1 MVLCTHGKL
10 QENIRDYKR
19 GGHCRILEREA
30 SATLTRNWRIGD
42 GRGLGK
48 EVLLKALKL
57 VSLLQFLPN
66 KQLVFAKS
74 LNRCNIHSEVD
85 YAF

>member
-30 SATLTRNWRIGD
+30 TATLTRNWRIGD

-48 EVLLKALKL
+48 EVLLKPLKL
-57 VSLLQFLPN
+57 VSLLQFLSN
-66 KQLVFAKS
+66 KQLVLANA
-74 LNRCNIHSEVD
+74 LNSCIILSEAD
-85 YAF
+85 YAC

>member
-19 GGHCRILEREA
+19 GGHCRILESEA
-30 SATLTRNWRIGD
+30 TATLTRNWRIGD

-48 EVLLKALKL
+48 EVLLKSLKL
-57 VSLLQFLPN
+57 VSLLQLLSN
-66 KQLVFAKS
+66 KQLALANA
-74 LNRCNIHSEVD
+74 LNSCIILSEAD
-85 YAF
+85 YAC

>member
-19 GGHCRILEREA
+19 GGHCRILDSEA
-30 SATLTRNWRIGD
+30 TATLTRNWRIGD

-48 EVLLKALKL
+48 EVLLKSLKL
-57 VSLLQFLPN
+57 VSLLQLLSN
-66 KQLVFAKS
+66 KQLVLANA
-74 LNRCNIHSEVD
+74 LNSCIILSEAD
-85 YAF
+85 YAG